1 MCVADGVNLRLWE
14 PVDRRTIAEFIYLEI
29 GEKKERKELMDF
41 TIRVATPQGLKKFQ
55 QIMGLLQQ
63 GHWLLWM
70 NIIFMNYGNGLSV

>member
-1 MCVADGVNLRLWE
+1 MGTSDC
-14 PVDRRTIAEFIYLEI
+14 RTIAEFIYLEI
-29 GEKKERKELMDF
+29 GEKGTKRTDGF
-41 TIRVATPQGLKKFQ
+41 TIEWQRHKGLKKFQ